1 MASLALELV
10 DLPPAGARDAI
21 ARLASCDAR
30 DALEYLVGAVAGG
43 DRRLSAALDGPLVDL
58 LSDAVALA
66 PEARC
71 KKWQEEEAARARA
84 GAEHRAT
91 RDALEHARR
100 GALGAR
106 ARMRHESLRFP
117 RDPLASE
124 GVVAVVSR
132 PSAWVAARP
141 PTFWHAISFDN
152 CSDHERH
159 ALAHAVLR
167 VTDEAGR
174 SAVPDALRSRCQGL
188 LAAPPLPEPAP
199 PPPPPRAG
207 RGVASWIRR
216 ALRRFR

>member
-10 DLPPAGARDAI
+10 DLPPASARDAI

-30 DALEYLVGAVAGG
+30 DALEYLVGAVARG
-43 DRRLSAALDGPLVDL
+43 DQRLCAALDGPLVDL

-66 PEARC
+66 PEDRR

-91 RDALEHARR
+91 QDALEHARR
-100 GALGAR
+100 GARGAR
-106 ARMRHESLRFP
+106 ARMRHESMRFP

-141 PTFWHAISFDN
+141 PTFWNAISFDN

-174 SAVPDALRSRCQGL
+174 SAVPDALRSRCEGL
-188 LAAPPLPEPAP
+188 LAAPPPPEPAP
-199 PPPPPRAG
+199 PPPPPRA
-207 RGVASWIRR
+207 SWIRR
-216 ALRRFR
+216 VLRRFR